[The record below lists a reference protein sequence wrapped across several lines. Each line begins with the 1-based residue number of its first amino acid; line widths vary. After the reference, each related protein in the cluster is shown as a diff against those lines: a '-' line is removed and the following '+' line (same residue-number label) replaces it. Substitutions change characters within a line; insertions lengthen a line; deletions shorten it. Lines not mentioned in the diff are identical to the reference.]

1 MKVIY
6 FHRFDIAVHSEPWE
20 LNFKGSSACSDES
33 IFKKL
38 DTPNEN
44 LWLFSRKILIFENL
58 RIFEVEN
65 FPFSVVFPEEMFS
78 AEDDELRDAKNC
90 NLDPLPNWTKNNDLG
105 VFKNFSP
112 QKKMWQ
118 GIYNEFKISI
128 FFLSDETFLAR
139 FSARLAKISLSV
151 RIMLGRRVYINLILA
166 ALISDRLFCNKTEIG
181 E

>member
-1 MKVIY
+1 MHVQTYAKGWNNIWGNVIFVWY
-6 FHRFDIAVHSEPWE
+6 RQKWIIFIKW
-20 LNFKGSSACSDES
+20 LNFEFKILLLKSQ
-33 IFKKL
+33 FLKKL
-38 DTPNEN
+38 CSQEQIDSQKVGLTEFEFVT
-44 LWLFSRKILIFENL
+44 LFSRKILIFENL

-90 NLDPLPNWTKNNDLG
+90 NLDQLLNWTRNSDLG

-128 FFLSDETFLAR
+128 FSCR
-139 FSARLAKISLSV
+139 
-151 RIMLGRRVYINLILA
+151 M
-166 ALISDRLFCNKTEIG
+166 RLF
-181 E
+181 